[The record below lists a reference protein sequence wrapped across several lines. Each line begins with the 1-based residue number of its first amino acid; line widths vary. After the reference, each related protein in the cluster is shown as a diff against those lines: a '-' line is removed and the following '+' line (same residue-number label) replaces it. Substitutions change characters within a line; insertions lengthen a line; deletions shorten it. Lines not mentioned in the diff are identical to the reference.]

1 MVVRLQKRCRFPYK
15 DHILFFMVES
25 SKFIGEK
32 AHKGVSPVTRELGL
46 QDARGLMWVRELQL
60 QKGLLKTRWTDSEA
74 AAYFLVWGSF
84 SLVVLLQVGEYHPPP
99 ALLG

>member
-1 MVVRLQKRCRFPYK
+1 MVFGLQKRCRFPVK
-15 DHILFFMVES
+15 DHILFYMVES

-46 QDARGLMWVRELQL
+46 QGARGLMWVRGLQL
-60 QKGLLKTRWTDSEA
+60 QKGLLKTRWTDSE